1 MSNWEPYSQHIGP
14 KQTGASL
21 GNMLWTQPRLN
32 SSPGQLQPRPRC
44 SGLYCPTLSGLVSG
58 SGPCTLLLARRGQNV
73 AKNSATLCVEG
84 RAGGLKS
91 TVLRDGRPW
100 TRPSSNTVLFF
111 RGRPS
116 LNTVLLWLRPSP
128 NTQFSALQHVA
139 LFLATF
145 WPLLASWSRVRQ
157 NDLHHC
163 FCLGQTELL
172 SPTCK
177 IATGSL

>member
-1 MSNWEPYSQHIGP
+1 MAILQVGLKSSVW
-14 KQTGASL
+14 
-21 GNMLWTQPRLN
+21 PRRKRWYR
-32 SSPGQLQPRPRC
+32 SFRRTRLQ
-44 SGLYCPTLSGLVSG
+44 
-58 SGPCTLLLARRGQNV
+58 LARRGQNV

-100 TRPSSNTVLFF
+100 TRPSSNTVLFSAAA
-111 RGRPS
+111 RPS
-116 LNTVLLWLRPSP
+116 TRYFYGSARPP
-128 NTQFSALQHVA
+128 THNFPPVLQHVA

-145 WPLLASWSRVRQ
+145 WPLLASWSRVRK
-157 NDLHHC
+157 NDLYHR

>member
-1 MSNWEPYSQHIGP
+1 M
-14 KQTGASL
+14 
-21 GNMLWTQPRLN
+21 
-32 SSPGQLQPRPRC
+32 
-44 SGLYCPTLSGLVSG
+44 
-58 SGPCTLLLARRGQNV
+58 

-128 NTQFSALQHVA
+128 NTQFSARPPTRSAIFGHV
-139 LFLATF
+139 
-145 WPLLASWSRVRQ
+145 LASP
-157 NDLHHC
+157 
-163 FCLGQTELL
+163 GQLEP
-172 SPTCK
+172 SSAK
-177 IATGSL
+177 